1 MSEQTESYRRMAVRP
16 VPPATRFGF
25 ESLVLTEPRSLATRR
40 GTPWAVSLVFHALLI
55 AAIVIVPFFFDD
67 VLPAPN
73 GSVRTFIV
81 TPTLVAPAPPP
92 PPPPALAVRANAQ
105 STVAPRAKEPAKFV
119 APIETPTALRPQE
132 GISPGVGADPGE
144 GNSLG
149 VGGGVP
155 GGVEG
160 GVVGGIVGGLQP
172 EAPPPPPA
180 TIVRVGSLNAPKLV
194 RKVDPEYP
202 ELARAARLSALVIL
216 EVTVDARGRVRDVT
230 VLRGQPV
237 FDDAAVAA
245 VRQWIYKPLLQNG
258 VPTAFIVTVT
268 LTFNA
273 KAPQLRAG

>member
-1 MSEQTESYRRMAVRP
+1 MAVRA
-16 VPPATRFGF
+16 VPPAPRFGF
-25 ESLVLTEPRSLATRR
+25 ESLVLSEPRSLATRH
-40 GTPWAVSLVFHALLI
+40 GTPWAVSLVVHTLLI
-55 AAIVIVPFFFDD
+55 AAIAIVPLFFDD
-67 VLPAPN
+67 VLPAPD
-73 GSVRTFIV
+73 GSIRTFIV

-92 PPPPALAVRANAQ
+92 PPPPALAVRAIARP
-105 STVAPRAKEPAKFV
+105 TAPRPKEPAKFV

-132 GISPGVGADPGE
+132 GIALGVGAEPGE
-144 GNSLG
+144 GNSLR
-149 VGGGVP
+149 VEGGVP

-160 GVVGGIVGGLQP
+160 GVPGGVVGGIVGGLRP

-237 FDDAAVAA
+237 FDAAAVAA
-245 VRQWIYKPLLQNG
+245 VRQWVYKPLLQNG
-258 VPTAFIVTVT
+258 VRTEFMVSVT
-268 LTFNA
+268 LMFNF
-273 KAPQLRAG
+273 KMGAPSAVGS